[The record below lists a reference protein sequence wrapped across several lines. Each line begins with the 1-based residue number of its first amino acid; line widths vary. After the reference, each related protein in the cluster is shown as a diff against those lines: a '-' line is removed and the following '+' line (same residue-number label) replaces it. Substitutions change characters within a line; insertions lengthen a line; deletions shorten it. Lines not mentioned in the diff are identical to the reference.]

1 MVTKKIVLLLI
12 FSALSQI
19 FLVLDACAQTLTTR
33 ADRAVYSNF
42 TVWGKT
48 IDASGNETSGWKEY
62 GHVKYDIEV
71 SEPVPGKLHYR
82 QLRRN
87 PAATAANTTIEI
99 IESRSGC
106 SSENQSTRLR
116 CYYTVKVTVDLPEK
130 GIKQTASYKGGATA
144 GAKANF
150 PIGSELKLEGS
161 GETASSTERSITPKL
176 SFERDFEFV
185 VQLRNSCT
193 TNPGYSVYYQGQGS
207 TPAFVPSQCTTP
219 VAQGT
224 KHCGGGTIN
233 RMANG
238 VVDGDWVYES
248 ASPSTGVSL
257 QHRTYRLYRNGGPT
271 NITVTNECHIG
282 LSSRHVFEQY
292 DWYWGN
298 KRKNITYTRDQVGQ
312 GCGYTADLFAW
323 DEMTRDYTRFI
334 KRDLFGG
341 GGCVDS
347 SRPDKVITAPS
358 YSKDY

>member
-1 MVTKKIVLLLI
+1 MIMKKVVLFLI
-12 FSALSQI
+12 LSTLSQI
-19 FLVLDACAQTLTTR
+19 FLVFDVGAQTLTTR
-33 ADRAVYSNF
+33 ADRGIYSHF
-42 TVWGKT
+42 TVWGKNVN
-48 IDASGNETSGWKEY
+48 ALGVETSNWQNY
-62 GHVKYDIEV
+62 GYVKYDIEV

-82 QLRRN
+82 QLRMQPV
-87 PAATAANTTIEI
+87 PATNTDLSIT
-99 IESRSGC
+99 
-106 SSENQSTRLR
+106 QSACYLDNEGTRLK
-116 CYYTVKVTVDLPEK
+116 CYYTVKTTVKSPTT
-130 GIKQTASYKGGATA
+130 GIKQTSSYKGGGTA
-144 GAKANF
+144 GVIASLPVGA
-150 PIGSELKLEGS
+150 EAKLEGS
-161 GETASSTERSITPKL
+161 GEAASSTEQNITPTL
-176 SFERDFEFV
+176 SFSRSFEFA

-193 TNPGYSVYYQGQGS
+193 NNPGYSVYYQGQGS
-207 TPAFVPSQCTTP
+207 MPAFVPSQCTTP
-219 VAQGT
+219 VPQGT

-238 VVDGDWVYES
+238 VEDGRWVYES

-257 QHRTYRLYRNGGPT
+257 QHRTYRLYRSGPT
-271 NITVTNECHIG
+271 DITVTNECHIG

-347 SRPDKVITAPS
+347 SYPAKYKVITAPS
-358 YSKDY
+358 TVVDY